1 MQSFY
6 SHGKLLISAEYVVLD
21 GAKALAI
28 PTKQGQLME
37 VETIERPF
45 IEWTS
50 YLHDENLWHKV
61 VFNINQNSEGD
72 IDFQT
77 SDDSPFSIRLQQIFQ
92 ALSQLNPSL
101 FVTSTG
107 FNIKTQL
114 EFPSNWGLGS
124 SSTLINNLAQWAG
137 VDAFDLLELTFGGS
151 GYDIACAQAEG
162 PIFYQIDNTH
172 RMIEAISFNPI
183 FKDQLYFVFLNKK
196 KDSREAIDHYRNQI
210 VHSTK
215 IEEFT
220 TLTNA
225 LHTANDL
232 ETFMDLMEAHE
243 SKLSILLKQ
252 PTVKAQFFGDFEGS
266 IKSLGGWGGDFILV
280 ASEQS
285 PLAYFQDRGFPTV
298 IKFSNMIL

>member
-28 PTKQGQLME
+28 PTKKGQLME
-37 VETIERPF
+37 VETIERPV
-45 IEWTS
+45 IMWSS
-50 YLHDENLWHKV
+50 YLYDESIWQQVELS
-61 VFNINQNSEGD
+61 INRNARGD
-72 IDFQT
+72 MDFKFI
-77 SDDSPFSIRLQQIFQ
+77 DDSPFTIRLQQIFQ

-101 FVTSTG
+101 FTTSTG
-107 FNIKTQL
+107 FNIRTQL

-124 SSTLINNLAQWAG
+124 SSTLINNLAQWAD

-162 PIFYQIDNTH
+162 PIFYQINDTH
-172 RMIEAISFNPI
+172 RKIETISFDPI
-183 FKDQLYFVFLNKK
+183 FKDQLHFVFLNQK
-196 KDSREAIDHYRNQI
+196 KDSREAIDQYRNQNI
-210 VHSTK
+210 HSTN

-220 TLTNA
+220 ALTNA

-232 ETFMDLMEAHE
+232 KTFMELMDTHE
-243 SKLSILLKQ
+243 SKLSTLLNQ
-252 PTVKAQFFGDFEGS
+252 PTVKDQLFEDFEGS

-285 PLAYFQDRGFPTV
+285 PLAYFEGKGFPTV
-298 IKFSNMIL
+298 IKFSDMIL